1 MEGDVCEGSS
11 NQSLEKFFAGRC
23 IFGMAFYKS
32 LLLILFLV
40 LAGCSFKSAIFSKD
54 FPDFQNL
61 KREEEAK
68 TKKESIAVKERK
80 LSLLF
85 QHSISDKESKTVRA
99 KEPPILEMQRE
110 LLRIA
115 VATAIFPLPK
125 KQFFIDLELNPFPSF
140 LPDFQDVK
148 SEESPKIEKESIT
161 EEKMELSP
169 PSSIVEKDKEIKTIG
184 VKEAL
189 PKKVKEEPE
198 KKLPK
203 KKGPMSIPLVMN
215 RAVEV
220 QIAAFQKPLR
230 SHFELWLS
238 RSTKYESIIK
248 DILQEYELPEELLYL
263 PLIESGYSLRAQSSK
278 KAMGPWQFMG
288 ATAKR
293 YGLKINWWIDERR
306 DIEKSTRAAAR
317 YLKYLYGRFQDW
329 ELALAAYNAGE
340 GKIARA
346 IRRYKTRDFWKL
358 RRYRYLS
365 RETRSFVPKFMAA
378 LAIANDPDAYGFSD
392 IKFMDPLNYE
402 EVTLTGV
409 ADLRLIA
416 NLIDCSVKNLKELN
430 PQLKRGY
437 IPSNVGQ
444 FQLKIPAGKKDLFL
458 YEFSKMTGNGKKTF
472 GRHTIRTG
480 ESLSVIAEQYSTSI
494 KALMDLNELQ
504 NSHLIIAGKSL
515 LVPTLSLSNNAIRTR
530 HLAKVASSFQRPRG
544 STIRKGDLLYR
555 VRQGDTLWK
564 IAKQYGLTV
573 LAICEWNDIKYHSP
587 IYPGDQLILRIG
599 SL

>member
-1 MEGDVCEGSS
+1 MEGDVCEGVSDLS
-11 NQSLEKFFAGRC
+11 FRKFFPGRS
-23 IFGMAFYKS
+23 IFMI
-32 LLLILFLV
+32 LCLVLI

-61 KREEEAK
+61 KREEKAK

-85 QHSISDKESKTVRA
+85 QVSIPDKESKTVRE

-125 KQFFIDLELNPFPSF
+125 KQYFIDLELNPFPSVF
-140 LPDFQDVK
+140 PGFQDVK
-148 SEESPKIEKESIT
+148 KEESPKIEKESIT
-161 EEKMELSP
+161 EEKMEQSP
-169 PSSIVEKDKEIKTIG
+169 PSSIEEKDKEIKTIG

-189 PKKVKEEPE
+189 PKKVKEEPITRVPPE
-198 KKLPK
+198 EELPK

-215 RAVEV
+215 RSVEV
-220 QIAAFQKPLR
+220 QIAAFQNPLR

-263 PLIESGYSLRAQSSK
+263 ALIESGYSLRARSPK
-278 KAMGPWQFMG
+278 KASGPWQFMG

-378 LAIANDPDAYGFSD
+378 LAIAKDPDAYGFSD

-416 NLIDCSVKNLKELN
+416 NVIDCSVKNLKELN

-444 FQLKIPAGKKDLFL
+444 LQLKIPAGKKDLFL

-494 KALMDLNELQ
+494 KALMDLNELH

-515 LVPTLSLSNNAIRTR
+515 LVPTLSLSNNVIRTR

-573 LAICEWNDIKYHSP
+573 SAICKWNDIKYHSP